1 MRVLIACLLGVGWAA
16 GAAAID
22 VGVAADRLVVVD
34 KLAVNAKA
42 KAVFVSHDGAIDKG
56 TGTATDQIA
65 VRLDLRAGAT
75 TGAFVVPAGDYDGT
89 VGWQAND
96 EGAAKYANRLA
107 PAGPT
112 EVAGVAVKPGRLLRL
127 VARGLGDVALDL
139 LGMGPPVG
147 PVAVAFTIDNAGTV
161 IRHCSQ
167 FPTCRFRPLADGAGA
182 KLVCRGGVPDP
193 DCNAAPDVSG
203 IWALSG
209 TQTAGCA
216 APLPPFE
223 DLLTITQSGVQIT
236 AFGHKSYQGSVS
248 ASGFTLVEVP
258 GPPDTTVCTIGSDVY
273 DIFRRVEGLLPG
285 PGPVPV
291 TQSWALLP
299 VTMQCP
305 PCTATWEGTMVR
317 VGSIGASFQPHR
329 PSATTR
335 MGPGVGRSANEN
347 GR

>member
-1 MRVLIACLLGVGWAA
+1 MRILVACLLCLGCAA
-16 GAAAID
+16 GAAAMD

-42 KAVFVSHDGAIDKG
+42 KTVFVSHDGAIDKG

-75 TGAFVVPAGDYDGT
+75 TGAFVVPAGAYDGT
-89 VGWQAND
+89 LGWQAND
-96 EGAAKYANRLA
+96 EAAAKYANRLA

-112 EVAGVAVKPGRLLRL
+112 EVAAVAVKPGRLLRL
-127 VARGLGDVALDL
+127 VARGLGELAFDL
-139 LGMGPPVG
+139 LETGPPVG
-147 PVAVAFTIDNAGTV
+147 PVAVAFTIDNAGTAV
-161 IRHCSQ
+161 RHCSQ
-167 FPTCRFRPLADGAGA
+167 FPTCRFRSLADGAGA
-182 KLVCRGGVPDP
+182 KLVCRGGVADP
-193 DCNAAPDVSG
+193 DCNAGRDLSG
-203 IWALSG
+203 IWALTGS
-209 TQTAGCA
+209 QTAACA

-223 DLLTITQSGVQIT
+223 DLLTITQTGVQLI

-248 ASGFTLVEVP
+248 ASGFTLVEAP

-273 DIFRRVEGLLPG
+273 DIFRRVDGLLPG
-285 PGPVPV
+285 PGPVAV

-299 VTMQCP
+299 TTMQCP
-305 PCTATWEGTMVR
+305 LCTATWEGSMVR
-317 VGSIGASFQPHR
+317 VGSSGSSFQPHR

-335 MGPGVGRSANEN
+335 MGSRVGRSTNEN